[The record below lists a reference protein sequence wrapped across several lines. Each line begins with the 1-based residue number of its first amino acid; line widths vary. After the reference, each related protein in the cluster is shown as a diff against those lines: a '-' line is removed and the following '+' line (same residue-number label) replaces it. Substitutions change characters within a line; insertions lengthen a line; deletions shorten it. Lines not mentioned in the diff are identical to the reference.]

1 MQRHLCAQAS
11 VWYVGLLT
19 NGVGGVVNARQGF
32 TGKGPLFSLTHV
44 PPHTSSST
52 TEKSKCKEADGIA
65 CKRVVGYITN
75 WATYRT
81 KPWNFDMTDTDASKY
96 THLIYAFASMS
107 RE

>member
-1 MQRHLCAQAS
+1 M
-11 VWYVGLLT
+11 
-19 NGVGGVVNARQGF
+19 ARQGLP
-32 TGKGPLFSLTHV
+32 GKGPGCFRYFPLYIPLIYT
-44 PPHTSSST
+44 PHPMSISSPT
-52 TEKSKCKEADGIA
+52 TEKSKCKEADGIV

-96 THLIYAFASMS
+96 THLIYAFASMN